1 MQTNP
6 AASHSWVQLAR
17 KKTYYMYIYIYDIY
31 IYIHMYCNIYIY
43 ICGYGDCMNQNWVPY
58 MAWSATNGPTSALS
72 SSDLF
77 CWEIVPSGYD

>member
-1 MQTNP
+1 
-6 AASHSWVQLAR
+6 
-17 KKTYYMYIYIYDIY
+17 MYCNIY
-31 IYIHMYCNIYIY
+31 IYIHIY